1 MRKEYNLNLRG
12 ENDVSEKRFST
23 DDIVATVMK
32 WRGWDMDRVDEPAYK
47 EIIAR
52 LRAADAL
59 MVACV
64 GAGWFIENFGGH
76 RHMSEHPEECAHCW
90 YYCFSYSF

>member
-1 MRKEYNLNLRG
+1 MSEY
-12 ENDVSEKRFST
+12 ST
-23 DDIVATVMK
+23 DDLVK
-32 WRGWDMDRVDEPAYK
+32 WVEGIAPGFHECCPPLA
-47 EIIAR
+47 IIAR

-76 RHMSEHPEECAHCW
+76 RHMSEHPEECAHCHLLTKLRKAIAG
-90 YYCFSYSF
+90 YEGKE